1 MTKEKISVII
11 PAYNLQDEISRAI
24 DSVLHQTYEPI
35 EIVVVDDG
43 STDGTADIIDE
54 YSRRYS
60 NVLVI
65 HRTNGGV
72 SSARLEGIKAA
83 TGQWIGFVD
92 GDDEIEPDM
101 YEFLINNAVKYYA
114 DISHCGYQMVFADGH
129 VNYYYNTG
137 RIVKQDRITGL
148 KDLLSGSFVE
158 PGLCNKLF
166 RNNLFH
172 SLLHDNS
179 MPTDI
184 KINEDLLMN
193 YILFAQANQSVYEDR
208 CKYHYLI
215 RSDSASRSGLNWN
228 MIYDPIRVKELICQ
242 MSISGMEQAAKQA
255 RLVTYIN
262 VYNRLM
268 LDRSKQFKEHEGIIY
283 DKILQEKEA
292 VVFLGKKQKVLVY
305 LLMYFRV
312 GYRLIYNFYC
322 KYIQKKKYE

>member
-101 YEFLINNAVKYYA
+101 YEFLMNNAVKYHA
-114 DISHCGYQMVFADGH
+114 DISHCGYQMMFADGH
-129 VNYYYNTG
+129 VNYFYDTG
-137 RIVKQDRITGL
+137 RLVQQDRITGL

-166 RNNLFH
+166 RKNLFH

-193 YILFAQANQSVYEDR
+193 YILFAKASQSVYEDQ

-215 RSDSASRSGLNWN
+215 RSNSASRSGLNWN
-228 MIYDPIRVKELICQ
+228 KIYDPIRVKELICE
-242 MSISGMEQAAKQA
+242 MEIEGMEEATKKA
-255 RLVTYIN
+255 RLSTYIN
-262 VYNRLM
+262 VYNALM
-268 LDRSKQFKEHEGIIY
+268 LDCSLQYKEHIRHIHNKIIEQK
-283 DKILQEKEA
+283 DTA
-292 VVFLGKKQKVLVY
+292 VFLGKKQKMLFY
-305 LLMYFRV
+305 LLLHFPV
-312 GYRLIYNFYC
+312 VYRPIYNFYC
-322 KYIQKKKYE
+322 KYLQKKKYE